1 MLNENFPGLRELSLN
16 LAGNDRSWNTNAE
29 NMVLPHTVNEMRT
42 RRLIKIGHPASKE
55 REMAAD
61 KVHRSS
67 AREGFR

>member
-1 MLNENFPGLRELSLN
+1 
-16 LAGNDRSWNTNAE
+16 
-29 NMVLPHTVNEMRT
+29 MRT

-61 KVHRSS
+61 NVDRSS

>member
-1 MLNENFPGLRELSLN
+1 MLNENFPSYG
-16 LAGNDRSWNTNAE
+16 

-67 AREGFR
+67 ARERFR